1 MISFAFIVGS
11 LALATFIPTFVSLY
25 LVSALRPRPRYL
37 AAFGVGLTFWYFYDT
52 LAEAASLGVNNAL
65 YPVYLFGGIPHL
77 VLIGAFVAGV
87 AFIAAVDHVSVPA
100 AGPAPGRRALF
111 LIPAVVALVMG
122 VHGLGEG
129 WGAVSAVSSSPTA
142 GSDFQG
148 LVQAFGTFPALAS
161 YPVHKFLEAS
171 MVAIIYTVYLKGEG
185 TDAGWWEVPLLG
197 LLFAG
202 PSAIGAAFGYY
213 YSLDTTYF
221 FAFGVT
227 AALYAMV
234 RMMEPIA
241 RSPRDASVA
250 PAHYG
255 FKVFFAIGLGML
267 VLYAAALLH

>member
-1 MISFAFIVGS
+1 MISFAFIVSS
-11 LALATFIPTFVSLY
+11 LTLTTFIPVYAALY
-25 LVSALRPRPRYL
+25 LVSALRLRPRYL
-37 AAFGVGLTFWYFYDT
+37 AAFGVGLVFWYFYDT

-65 YPVYLFGGIPHL
+65 YPTYLFGGIPHL
-77 VLIGAFVAGV
+77 ALIGAFVAGV
-87 AFIAAVDHVSVPA
+87 VFIAAVDHVSVPA
-100 AGPAPGRRALF
+100 TGPAPGRKALF

-142 GSDFQG
+142 GSDLQG

-161 YPVHKFLEAS
+161 YPIHKFLEAS
-171 MVAIIYTVYLKGEG
+171 IVAIIYTVYLKGEG
-185 TDAGWWEVPLLG
+185 ADAAWWEVPLLG
-197 LLFAG
+197 ILFAG
-202 PSAIGAAFGYY
+202 PSAIGAALGYY
-213 YSLDTTYF
+213 YSFDTTYF

-234 RMMEPIA
+234 RMVEPIA

-255 FKVFFAIGLGML
+255 FRVLLAIGLGML
-267 VLYAAALLH
+267 VLYTAALLH